1 MRASIRLAAQPTD
14 RLTPQRIEHLAAALA
29 DAARAR
35 QEQLRDLPQ
44 DSSPVASMH
53 RASVT
58 RILGSILAAQERL
71 AAGTYG
77 LCSRCEQDIDDR
89 SLELRP
95 WTTICDRCIRR

>member
-1 MRASIRLAAQPTD
+1 MRASTRLVAQPTD
-14 RLTPQRIEHLAAALA
+14 RLSPQKIDHLTSLLA

-58 RILGSILAAQERL
+58 RILSSILAAQERL
-71 AAGTYG
+71 EAGTYG

-89 SLELRP
+89 SLDLRP